1 MPEDLYIPIDLGT
14 DYVPKLPLSSK
25 RETLNFISGETLVDL
40 MINQVPL
47 IIVDCWFDYEFEG
60 GHIDGAININNPEN
74 LE

>member
-40 MINQVPL
+40 MINQVPI
-47 IIVDCWFDYEFEG
+47 IIVDC
-60 GHIDGAININNPEN
+60 
-74 LE
+74 